1 MTLYII
7 PRKFDMLI
15 DNVQFFT
22 SFESLCGFI
31 KFKTENA
38 YKEANLS
45 QIEEQLRT
53 QVSMTGE
60 EFTKLKDDLVKKF
73 LTEYEGE
80 RIGTDA
86 VTEQVNGLTLDEQK

>member
-1 MTLYII
+1 
-7 PRKFDMLI
+7 
-15 DNVQFFT
+15 
-22 SFESLCGFI
+22 
-31 KFKTENA
+31 
-38 YKEANLS
+38 
-45 QIEEQLRT
+45 
-53 QVSMTGE
+53 MTGE